1 MRKHNLLAVTV
12 AALVAW
18 AAAQLLMP
26 GVSGVLFAASVGTTA
41 GVSGNVNEAM
51 KIIFE
56 EPLTNSIVQD
66 SDLMDLFE
74 QDSNVRV
81 TETTGGRFIELAH
94 YFQLPAGVGA
104 RALEGDYIPVPDG
117 PVIRN
122 SNIFLKKI
130 EGVVQMTGDTM
141 RRVRQGEGAF
151 LTWARRALPDLKE
164 RVDHELDRMLL
175 GFGAGIKARVND
187 GNPDDADLTIG
198 IDANFGVAGLE
209 DAWLSFME
217 GERIIFAAD
226 AAAATIRDASGPS
239 GATYQITDINP
250 DALTLELDAEP
261 TANVADS
268 DYIFAGDLAGHAGQA
283 TGVDRETMGLLGMI
297 DDGTILAAFQGL
309 TRADYRPWRSQII
322 DGSLAPYNGQLT
334 EDLLT
339 FADDQTF
346 IRAVGRINVIVMS
359 RGGAR
364 NFWQNLKS
372 DKRLVDPRNFLGGK
386 GGLEMI
392 FGTDRAIELRT
403 IRKMPSSLVF
413 GLQTD
418 TLKMWRNTG
427 WEWDDLTGA
436 IWNRV
441 TDGTGRKDDFYAVGH
456 LVLQTGCIAPHK
468 NFKITGI
475 AATT

>member
-1 MRKHNLLAVTV
+1 MRKHNLLAVAV

-18 AAAQLLMP
+18 AAGQLLMP
-26 GVSGVLFAASVGTTA
+26 EASGFLIAASVGTTA

-51 KIIFE
+51 KIIFQ
-56 EPLTNSIVQD
+56 EPLTNSIVKD

-74 QDSNVRV
+74 QDSNVQV
-81 TETTGGRFIELAH
+81 HETTGGRYIEMAH

-104 RALEGDYIPVPDG
+104 RKLEGDYIPIPDG

-122 SNIFLKKI
+122 SQIWLKKI

-164 RVDHELDRMLL
+164 RVDHELDRSLL

-187 GNPDDADLTIG
+187 ANPDDGDKTIG
-198 IDANFGVAGLE
+198 IDANFGIAGLG

-239 GATYQITDINP
+239 GASYRIDDVNP
-250 DALTLELDAEP
+250 DALTLELDVEP

-268 DYIFAGDLAGHAGQA
+268 DYIFPGDAAGHSGQA
-283 TGVDRETMGLLGMI
+283 TGVDREIMGLFGMV
-297 DDGTILAAFQGL
+297 DDGNILAAFQGL

-322 DGSLAPYNGQLT
+322 DGAIAPYNGQLT

-339 FADDQTF
+339 DADDQTF
-346 IRAVGRINVIVMS
+346 IRAKGEVNVIVMARS
-359 RGGAR
+359 GAK
-364 NFWQNLKS
+364 NYWQNLKT

-386 GGLEMI
+386 GALEMI
-392 FGTDRAIELRT
+392 FGTDRSVMLKT
-403 IRKMPSSLVF
+403 IRKMPSSIVF

-441 TDGTGRKDDFYAVGH
+441 TDATGRKDDFYAVGH
-456 LVLQTGCIAPHK
+456 LVMQTGCIAPHK

-475 AATT
+475 A

>member
-1 MRKHNLLAVTV
+1 MRRINLLAVAV

-18 AAAQLLMP
+18 AATQLLMP
-26 GVSGVLFAASVGTTA
+26 VVPGVLVAASVGTTA
-41 GVSGNVNEAM
+41 GVSGNINEAM
-51 KIIFE
+51 KIIFQ

-74 QDSNVRV
+74 QDANVQV
-81 TETTGGRFIELAH
+81 HETTGGRFIEMAH

-104 RALEGDYIPVPDG
+104 RQLEGDYIPIPDG

-122 SNIFLKKI
+122 SQIFLKKF
-130 EGVVQMTGDTM
+130 EGVVQMSGDTM
-141 RRVRQGEGAF
+141 RRVRGAATEGAF
-151 LTWARRALPDLKE
+151 LDWADRAMPDLKE
-164 RVDHELDRMLL
+164 RVDHELDRALL

-187 GNPDDADLTIG
+187 VNPDDGDLTIG
-198 IDANFGVAGLE
+198 IDANYGVAGLE

-226 AAAATIRDASGPS
+226 AAAATIRDAAGPS
-239 GATYQITDINP
+239 GASYRITDVNP

-261 TANVADS
+261 TANVLDS
-268 DYIFAGDLAGHAGQA
+268 DYIFPGDAAGHSGQQA
-283 TGVDRETMGLLGMI
+283 GVDRELMGLLGMI
-297 DDGTILAAFQGL
+297 DEGTILASFQGL
-309 TRADYRPWRSQII
+309 TRADYRPWRSQLI
-322 DGSLAPYNGQLT
+322 DGSAAPYNGQLT

-339 FADDQTF
+339 DADDQTF
-346 IRAVGRINVIVMS
+346 IRAKGQVNVIVMS
-359 RGGAR
+359 RSGAK
-364 NFWQNLKS
+364 NYWQNLKS
-372 DKRLVDPRNFLGGK
+372 DKRLIDPRNFLGGK
-386 GGLEMI
+386 GSLEMI
-392 FGTDRAIELRT
+392 FGTERSVVLKT

-413 GLQTD
+413 GLQTN

-441 TDGTGRKDDFYAVGH
+441 TDATGRKDDFYAVGH
-456 LVLQTGCIAPHK
+456 IVLQTGCIAPHK

-475 AATT
+475 AA